1 MDWVKAIAIIMV
13 CTSIQMFFLR
23 LNGTLKTY
31 TNLIGNL
38 IGLAGWGLAI
48 YILVSESLINAS

>member
-31 TNLIGNL
+31 TDL

-48 YILVSESLINAS
+48 YILVS

>member
-1 MDWVKAIAIIMV
+1 MDWVKAIAIIMG

-48 YILVSESLINAS
+48 YILVS

>member
-38 IGLAGWGLAI
+38 IGLAGGPCYL
-48 YILVSESLINAS
+48 YSCKLIPY

>member
-31 TNLIGNL
+31 TIGNL

-48 YILVSESLINAS
+48 YILVS

>member
-23 LNGTLKTY
+23 LNGTLKPYWESYWTGWMGPCY
-31 TNLIGNL
+31 LYSCKLIP
-38 IGLAGWGLAI
+38 
-48 YILVSESLINAS
+48 Y

>member
-48 YILVSESLINAS
+48 YILVC